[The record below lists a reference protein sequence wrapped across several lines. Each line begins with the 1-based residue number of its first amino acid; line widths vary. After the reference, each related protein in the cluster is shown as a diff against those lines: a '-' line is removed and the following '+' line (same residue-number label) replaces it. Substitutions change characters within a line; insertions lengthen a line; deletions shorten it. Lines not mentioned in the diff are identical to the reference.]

1 MKSLMPDSID
11 KTPVVHIGMPKTAT
25 KTLQWRIFAQH
36 SEIYYLGRYDGAP
49 FRGKHR
55 QYKACRDETVF
66 RIMNEIA
73 YRGFRRPKI
82 RKCRELLG
90 EYLAEQNQ
98 NGLVPVWSWESYSTD
113 SRRKR
118 QYRARNL
125 KQVFKVAKI
134 LITIRHPVKLLESAF
149 LQQLKRDNIGG
160 RYWPGRGIFYS
171 SIDDWVKRDFLGDV
185 SDHLD
190 YPETT
195 RIYVEQ
201 FGRENVC
208 VLVFEDLLQD
218 KIGFYQHLCDFMG
231 IDSQEALSL
240 VAGNVDNSRWTEL
253 QLERLRSIDS
263 SLMASLRFRFSKRHE
278 RKRQLDLDKGGKPL
292 NPGKKASVK
301 ISQNIRSEVLERTRQ
316 GNEWLEQVFNLNLA
330 GHGFYK

>member
-1 MKSLMPDSID
+1 MSGATD
-11 KTPVVHIGMPKTAT
+11 KTPVIHIGMPKTAT

-36 SEIYYLGRYDGAP
+36 SEIYYLGRFDGEP
-49 FRGKHR
+49 FKGKFR

-66 RIMNEIA
+66 RIMDEIA
-73 YRGFRRPKI
+73 YKGIRRPDI
-82 RKCRELLG
+82 RKCRELLDR
-90 EYLAEQNQ
+90 YLAEHNQ
-98 NGLVPVWSWESYSTD
+98 KGHVPVWSWESYSTD

-125 KQVFKVAKI
+125 KQVFVDGKI
-134 LITIRHPVKLLESAF
+134 VITIRHPVKLLESAF

-160 RYWPGRGIFYS
+160 RYWPGRGIFYR

-190 YPETT
+190 YPETI

-208 VLVFEDLLQD
+208 VLVFEDLLLD
-218 KIGFYQHLCDFMG
+218 KISFYQHLCGFMG
-231 IDSQEALSL
+231 IDSHEALSL

-263 SLMASLRFRFSKRHE
+263 SLKASLRFRFSNRQK
-278 RKRQLDLDKGGKPL
+278 RKRQLDLDNGGRPL

-316 GNEWLEQVFNLNLA
+316 GNEWLDQVFDLNLA